1 MRSQRVR
8 SDGERSRRAI
18 VEAASRLATVEG
30 LEGLSIARVAEASG
44 MSKSGVFG
52 LFGSKRELQLAA
64 IDEARRV
71 FVREVVEPALSHPEG
86 LDRLEALCGGFLD
99 YVGGRVFPGGCFFAS
114 VAAEVGAR
122 PGPLRDRIRIEQRRW
137 VGLLADNVSE
147 ARVQG
152 HLDPDTD
159 SGQLA
164 LELGA
169 LLTGADVAFL
179 LHEDPAI
186 IDAVRLA
193 IGRRLGARSPAPR
206 ADHAG
211 LSR

>member
-1 MRSQRVR
+1 MRSRRVR
-8 SDGERSRRAI
+8 SDGERSRQAI
-18 VEAASRLATVEG
+18 LEAASRLATVEG

-71 FVREVVEPALSHPEG
+71 FVREVVEPALAQPEG
-86 LDRLEALCGGFLD
+86 RDRLEALCGGFLD

-122 PGPLRDRIRIEQRRW
+122 PGPLRDRIRIEQKRW
-137 VGLLADNVSE
+137 VGLLAENVSKAQAE
-147 ARVQG
+147 G
-152 HLDPDTD
+152 HLSPDLD
-159 SGQLA
+159 SDQVA
-164 LELGA
+164 LELSA

-179 LHEDPAI
+179 LHEDPRI
-186 IDAVRLA
+186 IDGVRRA
-193 IGRRLGARSPAPR
+193 IGRRLGV
-206 ADHAG
+206 
-211 LSR
+211 